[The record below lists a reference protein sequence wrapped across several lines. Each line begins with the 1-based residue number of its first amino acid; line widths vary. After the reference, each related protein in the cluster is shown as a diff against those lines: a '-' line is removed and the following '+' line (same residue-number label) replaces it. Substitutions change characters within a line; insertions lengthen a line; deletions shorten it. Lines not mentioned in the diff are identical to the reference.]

1 MTKAICGAKTKK
13 GTPCQLSAGWGTPH
27 VGSGRC
33 KLHGGLS
40 TGPRNGPG
48 TYRTRIDSTYQ
59 EIYDAFRNSDDLKS
73 LNDEIALVK
82 TLIVEKLDQDKRD
95 PADVVKLVERLSRIT
110 KRKVEI
116 EEGLR
121 VYVHLDQLTLVIN
134 QVVQVVER
142 HVPDHETRAAIGR
155 DLRGINLGT
164 DR

>member
-1 MTKAICGAKTKK
+1 MNKHTCGARTKR
-13 GTPCQLSAGWGTPH
+13 GTPCQLPAGWGTDH
-27 VGSGRC
+27 LGEGRC
-33 KLHGGLS
+33 KLHGGKS

-48 TYRTRIDSTYQ
+48 IYRTRVKATYQ
-59 EIYDAFRNSDDLKS
+59 EIYDTFRNDTDIKKLDD
-73 LNDEIALVK
+73 EVALVK
-82 TLIVEKLDQDKRD
+82 TLIVEALDDEERQPEDIIR
-95 PADVVKLVERLSRIT
+95 LVERLSRIT

-164 DR
+164 NR